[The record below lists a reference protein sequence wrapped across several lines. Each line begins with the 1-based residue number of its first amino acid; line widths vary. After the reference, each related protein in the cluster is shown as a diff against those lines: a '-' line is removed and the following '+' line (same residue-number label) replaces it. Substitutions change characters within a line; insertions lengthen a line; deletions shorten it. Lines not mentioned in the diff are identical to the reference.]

1 MTESTIEDLRVTVD
15 ELRRDAVTLRL
26 RIDHLER
33 GRRPVPPRTLPV
45 SQASPHT
52 LPVPQAAPRTLPVPQ
67 ASPRTLPVPQASP
80 RTLPV
85 PEVPLR
91 TLPVR
96 EAPPAPRPALATP
109 PVPRRPRRS
118 VGDLID
124 ARVLAWTGGLAT
136 LIGILLFLALAAS
149 HGWIDLPARV
159 ALAGAAA
166 AALMA
171 GGAWLH
177 ERRGRTEAALAM
189 VGTGTAGLLATLVV
203 ASQAYGL
210 ISPLTEVVGSLV
222 VGAAATALAIRWA
235 GRAIGALGLIGGVL
249 SPLLVGVPSSGATV
263 LVVLVAT
270 AAAIAVVV
278 WRRWTWL
285 AVGAMLAGAPQWSLW
300 LLAGQSRLTD
310 IAALTAFACLGLSGA
325 VATQRRSAGERTEP
339 SAGERAEPSA
349 GERAEPSA
357 VALLTLNAAISALVG
372 AVVLDAAGAGALLAA
387 LWMGALAGAHVLP
400 AVLPAVI
407 RRRPC
412 PRFAELSCA
421 IAVALADIAFGLV
434 AHGILLVIGWSAAA
448 IGCAWLARRRDAV
461 ATGTVSRTG
470 AQIPRVGLAAH
481 LGLALVRVAVFAP
494 PAVLGDGGQSLESLL
509 AIATLAAA
517 LLACAQLTGPA
528 HRAGRDVLR
537 LAGLAAIAY
546 LTATVLD
553 GPALVGAWAAEG
565 VALCQ
570 LAHSGEDRLAHSGED
585 RLAHSG
591 EDRLAHSGED
601 RLAHSGEDRL
611 ARIAGLA
618 FLAGASAQ
626 ATLAVAPPV
635 DLLTGSAHLLDVALA
650 LGAVAIAC
658 LRIAHTVRDRP
669 WRPHALIAGG
679 AAAVLYLASVAV
691 VTAFTHTS
699 ATSIDGLTIHQ
710 QGQVALSALWSVTG
724 VAVLIVGLRLR
735 RPEVRIAGLAL
746 LLITAAKVFLYDLS
760 TLGSIERVISM
771 IVLGLL
777 LLAGAFAHQRL
788 RPGPGGVPET

>member
-15 ELRRDAVTLRL
+15 ELRRDTVTLRL

-33 GRRPVPPRTLPV
+33 GRRPAPP
-45 SQASPHT
+45 H
-52 LPVPQAAPRTLPVPQ
+52 
-67 ASPRTLPVPQASP
+67 
-80 RTLPV
+80 
-85 PEVPLR
+85 

-109 PVPRRPRRS
+109 PMPRRPRRS

-159 ALAGAAA
+159 ALASAAA
-166 AALMA
+166 AALMV

-203 ASQAYGL
+203 ASQVYGL
-210 ISPLTEVVGSLV
+210 ISPLAEVAGSLV
-222 VGAAATALAIRWA
+222 VGTAATALAIRWA
-235 GRAIGALGLIGGVL
+235 GRAIGALGLIGGLL

-300 LLAGQSRLTD
+300 LLAGHSRLTD
-310 IAALTAFACLGLSGA
+310 IAALTAFAFLGLGGA
-325 VATQRRSAGERTEP
+325 VATQRRSAGERT
-339 SAGERAEPSA
+339 
-349 GERAEPSA
+349 EPSA

-387 LWMGALAGAHVLP
+387 LWLGALAGAHI
-400 AVLPAVI
+400 LPAVI

-421 IAVALADIAFGLV
+421 IAVTLADIAFGLL
-434 AHGILLVIGWSAAA
+434 AHGIMLVIGWSAAA

-461 ATGTVSRTG
+461 PAG

-494 PAVLGDGGQSLESLL
+494 PTALGDGGQNLKSLL

-570 LAHSGEDRLAHSGED
+570 LAR
-585 RLAHSG
+585 
-591 EDRLAHSGED
+591 
-601 RLAHSGEDRL
+601 SGEDRL

-635 DLLTGSAHLLDVALA
+635 ALLTGSAQLLDVALA
-650 LGAVAIAC
+650 LGAVAVAC
-658 LRIAHTVRDRP
+658 LRIAHTVRDHP

-691 VTAFTHTS
+691 VTAFTQTS
-699 ATSIDGLTIHQ
+699 ATSIDGLTIHE
-710 QGQVALSALWSVTG
+710 QGQVALSALWSITG